1 MKEAV
6 SAASTRLFST
16 ILTVTFLLC
25 AMSAFAQQPSIEG
38 TYQLIGRKLPDGT
51 NIAPPNVMGLLSLSR
66 GYRNLNV
73 LWKDANGKW
82 SSYSIAATYRLTAT
96 QYSETILFNIFYDA
110 SSGQGVAYSTT
121 GETKLVP
128 IKTEGGRV
136 LFTLPWNEP
145 SVVFD
150 GNKLTATIEGAF
162 IDFWEKVE

>member
-1 MKEAV
+1 
-6 SAASTRLFST
+6 
-16 ILTVTFLLC
+16 
-25 AMSAFAQQPSIEG
+25 
-38 TYQLIGRKLPDGT
+38 
-51 NIAPPNVMGLLSLSR
+51 
-66 GYRNLNV
+66 
-73 LWKDANGKW
+73 
-82 SSYSIAATYRLTAT
+82 
-96 QYSETILFNIFYDA
+96 LFNIFYDA
-110 SSGQGVAYSTT
+110 SSGQGVVYGTT